1 MIARGKRSLIA
12 GQAIAFATV
21 CAHAQNAQP
30 PFFVAGQGAACGRIS
45 VRRSVR
51 KLEGTPRWP
60 LEPEPDALLQRGK
73 SSVVAGMGCID
84 WWWTENAETHAVCAT
99 EDDVLLMAEQ

>member
-1 MIARGKRSLIA
+1 
-12 GQAIAFATV
+12 
-21 CAHAQNAQP
+21 
-30 PFFVAGQGAACGRIS
+30 
-45 VRRSVR
+45 
-51 KLEGTPRWP
+51 LEGTPRWP